1 MNENISQ
8 EKTGPWVTFCMT
20 TYKRPEFLR
29 EQIQTILKQTFD
41 DFTIIISDNDT
52 EGSAEKV
59 VREINDQKV
68 FYYRNE
74 ENLGMVKSFN
84 RSLAK
89 AKSEYVVMIT
99 DDDPINPDMLRIL
112 RELTFKFP
120 GFGIYMGG
128 CDILCQNPTVAKSSR
143 LKVGTNSCLA
153 NLPIGT
159 IRTYTGREFPFAYFK
174 GEIGGHLLWSTGI
187 VKREIALAIG
197 GMPDFGAPYN
207 TDFGYIVLSGAQAGA
222 VLINTSLGC
231 QVVHGANYGFTE
243 SQFDRLY
250 LTPEAF
256 YKWVMERL
264 PSKYNYDGLDK
275 YIKTFLARWVVEYA
289 VSIHKY
295 LQTNEGNR
303 EGFKKFLKK
312 TFKISYLKKWKYK
325 YLLAVKFPSL
335 FEFVVDLKAR
345 FSGKTERAD
354 A

>member
-1 MNENISQ
+1 MLEKNSQ
-8 EKTGPWVTFCMT
+8 ENAQPWVSFCMT
-20 TYKRPEFLR
+20 TYKRPEFLK
-29 EQIQTILKQTFD
+29 EQLQTILKQTFK
-41 DFTIIISDNDT
+41 DFSIIISDNDID
-52 EGSAEKV
+52 GSGEEV
-59 VREINDQKV
+59 VREINDPRI

-99 DDDPINPDMLRIL
+99 DDDPVYPNMLTIL
-112 RELTFKFP
+112 RELTLKYP
-120 GFGIYMGG
+120 GYGMYMGG
-128 CDILCQNPTVAKSSR
+128 CDILCQNPTVARSSR

-159 IRTYTGREFPFAYFK
+159 IRTYSGEQFPFAYFK

-187 VKREIALAIG
+187 VRREIALAID

-207 TDFGYIVLSGAQAGA
+207 TDFGYIVLSGSQAGA

-256 YKWVMERL
+256 LRWVMERL

-289 VSIHKY
+289 VSIHKF
-295 LQTNEGNR
+295 LETNEGNKA
-303 EGFKKFLKK
+303 GFNNFLKK
-312 TFKISYLKKWKYK
+312 TFKIPYLKKWKYK

-335 FEFVVDLKAR
+335 FEFIVDLKQR
-345 FSGKTERAD
+345 FSLRTDRAN